1 MSVELRDQVTTDR
14 AHRAWATYSEVEQG
28 ALLVELSA
36 SLRRR
41 LATLEVEQEV
51 AAAYRAFASS
61 ARAAGNAMIFK
72 HGVPFVPDPPF
83 KWSKM
88 RLEELNAWV
97 PEIREWASSTVL
109 AQEQT
114 LPVRH
119 TALDLSQ
126 AGHEL
131 ERHLQRERD
140 R

>member
-1 MSVELRDQVTTDR
+1 MEHHDQVTMDR
-14 AHRAWATYSEVEQG
+14 AHRAWATFSEVEQG

-41 LATLEVEQEV
+41 LATLDVEHEV
-51 AAAYRAFASS
+51 AAAYRAFAAS
-61 ARAAGNAMIFK
+61 ARTAGNALIFK
-72 HGVPFVPDPPF
+72 HGIPFVPDPPF
-83 KWSKM
+83 RWSKM
-88 RLEELNAWV
+88 RIEELNARV
-97 PEIREWASSTVL
+97 PEIREWASAAVL

-131 ERHLQRERD
+131 ERQLQRERD